1 MTGGGPC
8 KAILVKDTA
17 SAKFRLSLP
26 VIILSYMLNIPSA
39 GASVKAQGLSL
50 KSVFSIL
57 SLMNFPSQLCMCHTL
72 IWHHWYKK
80 CLLLCVFLGVL
91 LIWKTDLYF
100 LLCIFSAHWHIPPDC
115 LLTLI
120 AREELV
126 VNVIF
131 AILHFSHVI
140 LWSWYAETSWL
151 IDLIFICFSCF
162 LYVLFTLRQMFLG
175 DECFVLVSVLCGNY
189 WHKRSATPG

>member
-57 SLMNFPSQLCMCHTL
+57 SLMNF
-72 IWHHWYKK
+72 YKS
-80 CLLLCVFLGVL
+80 VVYVSH
-91 LIWKTDLYF
+91 TDLA
-100 LLCIFSAHWHIPPDC
+100 S
-115 LLTLI
+115 LI
-120 AREELV
+120 
-126 VNVIF
+126 
-131 AILHFSHVI
+131 
-140 LWSWYAETSWL
+140 
-151 IDLIFICFSCF
+151 
-162 LYVLFTLRQMFLG
+162 
-175 DECFVLVSVLCGNY
+175 
-189 WHKRSATPG
+189 